1 MGAPMTNHI
10 PDKFLD
16 LLRGRAV
23 AHFATLMP
31 DGAPALTPVWVDV
44 ESKPEAQFVLVN
56 SKRGRLK
63 NRNVAKRP
71 QVALEVSDPANP
83 YRYVTIRG
91 RVVDVV
97 ETGAAEHLERL
108 SQRYTGK
115 PYAGW
120 GPGEVREILRIAID
134 RVSTHG

>member
-1 MGAPMTNHI
+1 MSNRI
-10 PDKFLD
+10 PDAFLD

-44 ESKPEAQFVLVN
+44 EETPEGHTVLVN
-56 SKRGRLK
+56 SRRGRVK
-63 NRNVAKRP
+63 NRNVVTRP
-71 QVALEVSDPANP
+71 QVALEVSDPAKP
-83 YRYVTIRG
+83 YRFLSIRG
-91 RVVDVV
+91 RVVAVV
-97 ETGAAEHLERL
+97 EKGAAEHIEHLA
-108 SQRYTGK
+108 QRYTGK

-120 GPGEVREILRIAID
+120 TQGEVREILRIAID